1 MKSYILPFLLI
12 PAGALPAQGITSPA
26 HFTGAEG
33 PTNSNLPFGTTRTPY
48 RYLQVHNDLSGHPMT
63 IKALVFR
70 RDGARTTTFGGYQF
84 FTDLTLSTAK
94 TSSSAPNKTFD
105 LNHGADKTKVGSFQ
119 QVKFPGSSFGDV
131 PAPFTYR
138 IPLTKPFNF
147 GGKGPLCWEARV
159 QVRQNNFH
167 VYFDACSS
175 SNSNP
180 YGWVVRTGTSCKA
193 SAFTSSLYFSG
204 SQSMNWPKNTGTLV
218 FNASRAPKNA
228 VAFILIG
235 LDKKSLGGLPLPL
248 EIPGTTGAKSG
259 SCFLSVAPI
268 LILPAFTTSTGSISN
283 YQFGFPVTPSFN
295 GASIHTQ
302 LLAPDAP
309 ANPMGVVTSNLVSF
323 HFLAPYKTVPVGNVY
338 LSGTGNTGSVRAN
351 YGLVVRFE

>member
-12 PAGALPAQGITSPA
+12 PAGALSAQGITSPA
-26 HFTGAEG
+26 HFAGAEG
-33 PTNSNLPFGTTRTPY
+33 STYSFDPFGTTSTPF

-70 RDGARTTTFGGYQF
+70 RDGARTTTFGGFQF

-94 TSSSAPNKTFD
+94 TSSSAPNKAFD
-105 LNHGADKTKVGSFQ
+105 LNHGADKTKVASFQ
-119 QVKFPGSSFGDV
+119 MVKFPASSFGEV

-147 GGKGPLCWEARV
+147 GGKGPLCWEAKV
-159 QVRQNNFH
+159 QVRQNTFH

-175 SNSNP
+175 SSTNP
-180 YGWVVRTGTSCKA
+180 LSWALRSGASCKA
-193 SAFTSSLYFSG
+193 SAFTLPIYFSG
-204 SQSMNWPKNTGTLV
+204 RTSMNWPKNTGTLV

-228 VAFILIG
+228 VGFILIG
-235 LDKKSLGGLPLPL
+235 IHKKSLGGIPLPF
-248 EIPGTTGAKSG
+248 EIPGSKGAKSG
-259 SCFLSVAPI
+259 PCFLGVAPI
-268 LILPAFTTSTGSISN
+268 LILPAFTSSTGSISK

-302 LLAPDAP
+302 FLAPDAG
-309 ANPMGVVTSNLVSF
+309 ANPLGVVTSNLLSF
-323 HFLAPYKTVPVGNVY
+323 YFLAPFKTVPVGNVY
-338 LSGTGNTGSVRAN
+338 LSGTGSSGSVRAN
-351 YGLVVRFE
+351 HGLVVRFE